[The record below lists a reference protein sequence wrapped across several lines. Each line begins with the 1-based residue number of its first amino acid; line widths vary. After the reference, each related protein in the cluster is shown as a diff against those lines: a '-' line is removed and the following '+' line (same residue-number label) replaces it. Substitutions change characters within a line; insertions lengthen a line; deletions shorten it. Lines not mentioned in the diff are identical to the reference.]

1 MDSLEAQQTVI
12 PEVPKTK
19 RTSKKKKPVK
29 EEEVFIKQDEHHD
42 EIVIDTD
49 TIKVADIET
58 QSKTKKR
65 TPKKKSESSGESDE
79 DVFKVC
85 VSEILKDAQN
95 VVTQLK
101 NLMKNKQ
108 VRQKRI

>member
-19 RTSKKKKPVK
+19 RTSKKQKPIK
-29 EEEVFIKQDEHHD
+29 EDVFLKHD
-42 EIVIDTD
+42 DVVIDTD
-49 TIKVADIET
+49 TIKVADIEAP
-58 QSKTKKR
+58 QPKTKTK
-65 TPKKKSESSGESDE
+65 TQKKKSESSGESEE

-85 VSEILKDAQN
+85 VAEILKDAQN
-95 VVTQLK
+95 VVSQLK

-108 VRQKRI
+108 IRQKRV